1 MIDWPNVLAPAL
13 QERLVLLLNHVI
25 GREPAAMARLLPF
38 QQAILVVSVQG
49 APAWAPGLPDLAL
62 RITPAGLLERV
73 SQPVSEAQ
81 LRVTLDASNPMATA
95 MAAIKGEK
103 PAVSVSGDAALAGA
117 VNWLFE
123 NLRFDPADELAR
135 AVGPAPAQLVA
146 QAGQGLKDA
155 LAALLNRGAR

>member
-13 QERLVLLLNHVI
+13 QDRLVLLLNHVI

-38 QQAILVVSVQG
+38 QQATMVVSVQG
-49 APAWAPGLPDLAL
+49 TPAWAPGLPDLAL

-73 SQPVSEAQ
+73 SEPVAEAQ
-81 LRVTLDASNPMATA
+81 LRVSLDASNPVATA
-95 MAAIKGEK
+95 LAALKGQRQG
-103 PAVSVSGDAALAGA
+103 VSVSGDAALAGA

-135 AVGPAPAQLVA
+135 AVGPAPAQFLA
-146 QAGQGLKDA
+146 QAGQGLKEA
-155 LAALLNRGAR
+155 LGALLNRGAR

>member
-38 QQAILVVSVQG
+38 QQATMVVSVQG
-49 APAWAPGLPDLAL
+49 TPAWAPALPDLAL

-73 SQPVSEAQ
+73 SEPVPEAQ

-95 MAAIKGEK
+95 MAAFKGEK

-135 AVGPAPAQLVA
+135 AVGPAPAQFVA

-155 LAALLNRGAR
+155 LAALLSRGAR